1 MQALPLKFDLRPS
14 PLPAHPDTRQS
25 LPDAP
30 AQAAFLVFNDIALFI
45 VMSATLCTCA
55 GGISGH
61 RVRALRCRPC
71 HYLRKAIAKAPTA
84 KINRLRKV
92 RGFDDFACLSATD
105 TQHAAHRERRAV
117 PNNRD
122 KTILRLWICRH
133 WVFSIVT
140 CRQHHCGG
148 FGRIIGKSEAKK
160 KSSGFGNP
168 SEFWAENPLRFSP
181 LNLRKA
187 PPIKVKKRDGVF
199 SRPPFQLLKN
209 F

>member
-61 RVRALRCRPC
+61 RVRALRCRPR
-71 HYLRKAIAKAPTA
+71 HYFGQAIAKASTA
-84 KINRLRKV
+84 KVNRLRKV
-92 RGFDDFACLSATD
+92 RGFDDFARLSATD

-117 PNNRD
+117 TDKRD
-122 KTILRLWICRH
+122 KAILRLWIYRH
-133 WVFSIVT
+133 WVFSVVT

-148 FGRIIGKSEAKK
+148 FGRIIGKARIVLGAK
-160 KSSGFGNP
+160 
-168 SEFWAENPLRFSP
+168 
-181 LNLRKA
+181 
-187 PPIKVKKRDGVF
+187 IKTCSDIGKLV
-199 SRPPFQLLKN
+199 
-209 F
+209 